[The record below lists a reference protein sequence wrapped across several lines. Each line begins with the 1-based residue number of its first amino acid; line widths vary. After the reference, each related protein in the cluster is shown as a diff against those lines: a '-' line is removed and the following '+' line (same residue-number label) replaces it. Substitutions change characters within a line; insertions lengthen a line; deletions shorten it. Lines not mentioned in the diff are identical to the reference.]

1 MFTDQEC
8 GSVSDSAIDPNQ
20 KRFLLPRIFS
30 ARRPV
35 QERTVA
41 RATNLSQSPTDDLA
55 LADLTDRKQ
64 IIANE
69 ILHYRRLVQR
79 FGKRGA
85 H

>member
-1 MFTDQEC
+1 
-8 GSVSDSAIDPNQ
+8 
-20 KRFLLPRIFS
+20 
-30 ARRPV
+30 
-35 QERTVA
+35 VA

>member
-1 MFTDQEC
+1 MFTDKSAVPCQTRPLIQIKR
-8 GSVSDSAIDPNQ
+8 GSCFPV
-20 KRFLLPRIFS
+20 IFS

-69 ILHYRRLVQR
+69 ILHHRRLVQR